1 MFYFFLTIFAL
12 LYIMIRIGLSGNRF
26 SGKDKI
32 CSIFRDL
39 SIPIFDADVII
50 KFMLSYDYQL
60 LNRIKD
66 HIGDKYFDN
75 NGLKSDLVE
84 NDRIF
89 GKVFSFLESEL
100 FDSYYK
106 FERKNKNS
114 VYTIFKS
121 SILYEMKW
129 HRKMTKNITVYSPFI
144 ERVERAKKEMS
155 ENLLEINF
163 ILNKEMDELE
173 KNRLSDFTIHN
184 YNEFN
189 IKKQVNDIDQKIID
203 YYLTIEEEYEY

>member
-1 MFYFFLTIFAL
+1 
-12 LYIMIRIGLSGNRF
+12 
-26 SGKDKI
+26 
-32 CSIFRDL
+32 
-39 SIPIFDADVII
+39 
-50 KFMLSYDYQL
+50 MLSHDYQL

-66 HIGDKYFDN
+66 HIGDRYFDN
-75 NGLKSDLVE
+75 NDLKSDLVE

-89 GKVFSFLESEL
+89 GKVLSFLESEL
-100 FDSYYK
+100 FYSHYT

-121 SILYEMKW
+121 SVLYEMRW

-155 ENLLEINF
+155 TNLSEINF

-189 IKKQVNDIDQKIID
+189 IKKQTHDIDQKIID
-203 YYLTIEEEYEY
+203 YYLTIEKEYEY

>member
-1 MFYFFLTIFAL
+1 
-12 LYIMIRIGLSGNRF
+12 MIRIGLSGNRF

-50 KFMLSYDYQL
+50 KFMLSHDYQL

-66 HIGDKYFDN
+66 HIGDRYFDN
-75 NGLKSDLVE
+75 NDLKSDLVE

-89 GKVFSFLESEL
+89 GKVLSFLESEL
-100 FDSYYK
+100 FYSYYT

-121 SILYEMKW
+121 SVLYEMRW

-155 ENLLEINF
+155 TNLSEINL

-189 IKKQVNDIDQKIID
+189 IKKQTNDIDQKIID
-203 YYLTIEEEYEY
+203 YYLTIEKEYEY

>member
-1 MFYFFLTIFAL
+1 
-12 LYIMIRIGLSGNRF
+12 
-26 SGKDKI
+26 
-32 CSIFRDL
+32 
-39 SIPIFDADVII
+39 
-50 KFMLSYDYQL
+50 MLSHDYQL

-66 HIGDKYFDN
+66 HIGDRYFDN
-75 NGLKSDLVE
+75 NDLKSDLVE

-89 GKVFSFLESEL
+89 GKVLSFLESEL
-100 FDSYYK
+100 FYSYYT

-121 SILYEMKW
+121 SVLYEMRW

-155 ENLLEINF
+155 TNLSEINL

-189 IKKQVNDIDQKIID
+189 IKKQTNDIDQKIID
-203 YYLTIEEEYEY
+203 YYLTIEKEYEY

>member
-1 MFYFFLTIFAL
+1 
-12 LYIMIRIGLSGNRF
+12 MIRIGLSGNRF

-50 KFMLSYDYQL
+50 KFMLSHDYQL

-66 HIGDKYFDN
+66 HIGDRYFDN
-75 NGLKSDLVE
+75 NDLKSDLVE

-89 GKVFSFLESEL
+89 GKVLSFLESEL
-100 FDSYYK
+100 FYSYYT

-121 SILYEMKW
+121 SVLYEMRW

-155 ENLLEINF
+155 TNLSEINF

-189 IKKQVNDIDQKIID
+189 IKKQTHDIDQKIID
-203 YYLTIEEEYEY
+203 YYLTIEKEYEY

>member
-1 MFYFFLTIFAL
+1 
-12 LYIMIRIGLSGNRF
+12 MIRIGLSGNRF
-26 SGKDKI
+26 SGKDKV

-50 KFMLSYDYQL
+50 KFMLSHDYQL
-60 LNRIKD
+60 LNKIKD
-66 HIGDKYFDN
+66 HIGDRYFDN
-75 NGLKSDLVE
+75 NDLKSDLVE

-89 GKVFSFLESEL
+89 GKVLSFLESEL
-100 FDSYYK
+100 FDSYYT

-121 SILYEMKW
+121 SVLYEMRW

-155 ENLLEINF
+155 TNLSEINF

-189 IKKQVNDIDQKIID
+189 IKKQAHDIDQKIID
-203 YYLTIEEEYEY
+203 YYLKIENENEY